1 MPLMPRQNTKARKIA
16 YKIMGKPNNIKF
28 QKPPWSQKVDR
39 RLLFED
45 TSRQR

>member
-1 MPLMPRQNTKARKIA
+1 MPIAPRQDNKARKIA
-16 YKIMGKPNNIKF
+16 YKIMGVPLNIKY
-28 QKPPWSQKVDR
+28 QRPPWSPKVAQ

>member
-1 MPLMPRQNTKARKIA
+1 MPLMPRQKSKARKIA
-16 YKIMGKPNNIKF
+16 YKIMGIPNNIKH
-28 QKPPWSQKVDR
+28 QKPPWSEKVAR

>member
-1 MPLMPRQNTKARKIA
+1 MPIMPRFKNKARKIA
-16 YKIMGKPNNIKF
+16 YKVMGVPNNIKF
-28 QKPPWSQKVDR
+28 QKPPYTERVAR

>member
-1 MPLMPRQNTKARKIA
+1 MPIMPRVKSKARAIA
-16 YKIMGKPNNIKF
+16 YKILGVPNNIKF
-28 QKPPWSQKVDR
+28 QKPPYSYKVAR